1 MPDASAAVS
10 VTRDQVAAFRLGRH
24 HLAHRA
30 PKETLV
36 SVVRDMAGAQ
46 AQLLS
51 AAQLALGARTVD
63 LTVAEV
69 DGAIA
74 ERRVVKVGCMRRTL
88 YLVPSGLV
96 AVFVR
101 GTARRAEKEIRW
113 VLRKGVPSDVVE
125 AAIDAALGALDEPL
139 TRPQLAERTCRTLGV
154 RPRLVHGGG
163 WGSRGKVAAV
173 PVGALTYPVVEL
185 LHLAA
190 ARGVVCYGEQ
200 QNGEPTF
207 VRADAWIPE
216 YEDVTPEE
224 AETRLLRRYLE
235 AFGPA
240 RVSDFAA
247 WTGVTQREAR
257 SIWARTT
264 DELATVE
271 VERAEGSVLR
281 ASLDELLRARVETP
295 HVRLLPYFDSYLLGH
310 RDRRHLVP
318 DEHRQH
324 VSRSQGWIAPV
335 VLVDGRVAGV
345 WKHARRRGRLEVEVT
360 PLERLPRRVLSPIRA
375 EADEL
380 RRFLG
385 VEDVQVTIASG
396 ERKRRT

>member
-1 MPDASAAVS
+1 MPDASAAS
-10 VTRDQVAAFRLGRH
+10 VKRDQVAAFRLGRH

-51 AAQLALGARTVD
+51 AAQLSLGARTVD

-88 YLVPSGLV
+88 YLVPSSLV

-101 GTARRAEKEIRW
+101 GTARRAEKEVRW
-113 VLRKGVPSDVVE
+113 ALRKGVPSRVVE
-125 AAIDAALGALDEPL
+125 AAIDAALSALDEPS
-139 TRPQLAERTCRTLGV
+139 TRPEIAERACRTLGV

-173 PVGALTYPVVEL
+173 PVGALTYPVVDL

-207 VRADAWIPE
+207 VRADAWIPD
-216 YEDVTPEE
+216 YEDATSEE

-240 RVSDFAA
+240 SVADFAA
-247 WTGVTQREAR
+247 WTGVTLREAR
-257 SIWARTT
+257 SIWGRAT
-264 DELATVE
+264 DELAMVE
-271 VERAEGSVLR
+271 VEGSAGSVLGS
-281 ASLDELLRARVETP
+281 SLDELLRARVETP

-318 DEHRQH
+318 DEHRH
-324 VSRSQGWIAPV
+324 RVSRAQGWIAPV
-335 VLVDGRVAGV
+335 VLVDGRVGAV
-345 WKHARRRGRLEVEVT
+345 WKHALRRGRLEVEVT
-360 PLERLPRRVLSPIRA
+360 PLEHLPRRVVSAIRT
-375 EADEL
+375 EVSEL
-380 RRFLG
+380 GRFLG
-385 VEDVQVTIASG
+385 AKGVHVTVATG
-396 ERKRRT
+396 ERNGRT